1 MRILFTGALGALIA
15 CSAAAALPDAR
26 PAATPVVPKGMPAEV
41 AATLREIGP
50 KIDGAR
56 TGPLYAPL
64 LPQEPYPN
72 VRLDRDLVYGP
83 HERHRLDVFA
93 PPGTGKGRPV
103 VVFVHGG
110 GFSRGAKRTAG
121 APFYDNIGL
130 WAAAHDVVGITVNY
144 RLAPEFGYPAG
155 VEDLT
160 RVVAWV
166 KAHAKQYGG
175 DPARLYLWGH
185 SAGGAHVADYIV
197 RTPKPGIAGAVLTS
211 GIYTLGKTVSVWKD
225 YYGDDVSRYAE
236 RESLPLL
243 GKASVPLLVTCAE
256 LDPESF
262 VADCDALI
270 KARAA
275 SGAPT
280 RSLRLP
286 AHSHISET
294 YAVGTGDESL
304 SAPVLEFIRAT
315 PR

>member
-1 MRILFTGALGALIA
+1 MRRLLAGAL
-15 CSAAAALPDAR
+15 AALFASASTAVV
-26 PAATPVVPKGMPAEV
+26 AATPVVPKGMPLQV
-41 AATLREIGP
+41 AATLRDIGA

-56 TGPLYAPL
+56 TGLLYAPL
-64 LPQEPYPN
+64 LPQEPYQGVN
-72 VRLDRDLVYGP
+72 LARDLVYGP

-93 PPGTGKGRPV
+93 PPARGKGRPV

-110 GFSRGAKRTAG
+110 GFSRGAKRAAG

-130 WAAAHDVVGITVNY
+130 WAAANDAVGITVNY
-144 RLAPEFGYPAG
+144 RLAPQFGYPAG

-166 KAHAKQYGG
+166 RAHAAQFGG
-175 DPARLYLWGH
+175 DPSKIYLWGH

-197 RTPKPGIAGAVLTS
+197 RTKKPGIAGAVLTS
-211 GIYTLGKTVSVWKD
+211 GIYTLGQTVSAWKD
-225 YYGDDVSRYAE
+225 YYGEDVSRYAE

-243 GKASVPLLVTCAE
+243 GVSPVPLLVTCAE

-262 VADCDALI
+262 LADCEALI

-275 SGAPT
+275 AGAPT
-280 RSLRLP
+280 QSLRLP

-294 YAVGTGDESL
+294 YAVGTEDESL
-304 SAPVLEFIRAT
+304 SAPVLQFIRET